1 MKKIGFIHQPNDP
14 YVMVRIEYFLSK
26 GYDVYSIVFEKN
38 NQIQKKLKNLKILVL
53 KKSFVSKIPFL
64 KRLIFFIKISKIT
77 RKYKLDILHVV
88 SALNSFYL
96 YSSKS
101 KVNVLE
107 LEGSDVLKA
116 PFEYPFLK
124 SYYNFFFK
132 YAHGVIQ
139 DSKISQVNGI
149 LFGAKRENNEVIEI
163 GVDINVFNNNIDKGM
178 IRKKYNLK
186 KNQPMVFHSRSLKKI
201 YNILTIIKSIAIA
214 KKKFNNIKFLF
225 TGSYKDLQSDCK
237 EIIENNNLKENIIFV
252 GKVNHKKEMKYY
264 YKDSN
269 LSVSVP
275 YSDSSPFSV
284 YESMACKTPVIVSD
298 LNWFKGKFKNKKH
311 LLAVKADDYKKLGKY
326 IIDILENNIKL
337 DLESASMIIRRN
349 INKDIENK
357 RLENLY
363 KKLLIK

>member
-26 GYDVYSIVFEKN
+26 GYEVYSIVFEKED
-38 NQIQKKLKNLKILVL
+38 QIQKKIKNLKILVL
-53 KKSFVSKIPFL
+53 KKNFISKIPFL
-64 KRLIFFIKISKIT
+64 KRLFFFNQISKIT
-77 RKYKLDILHVV
+77 RKYKLDILHIV

-96 YSSKS
+96 YISKS
-101 KVNVLE
+101 KINVLE

-124 SYYNFFFK
+124 LYYNLLFK

-139 DSKISQVNGI
+139 DSKIAQVNGI
-149 LFGAKRENNEVIEI
+149 LFGAKRKNNEVIEI
-163 GVDINVFNNNIDKGM
+163 GVDTNIFNRNIKKG
-178 IRKKYNLK
+178 IVRKKYNIK
-186 KNQPMVFHSRSLKKI
+186 RNQPIVFHSRSLKTI
-201 YNILTIIKSIAIA
+201 YNIKTIIKSIAIA

-225 TGSYKDLQSDCK
+225 TGSYNDLQSDCK
-237 EIIENNNLKENIIFV
+237 EIIENNNLNDNIIFV
-252 GKVNHKKEMKYY
+252 GKLNHKKEMKYY
-264 YKDSN
+264 YTDAN
-269 LSVSVP
+269 LSISVP

-298 LNWFKGKFKNKKH
+298 LNWFKEKFKNKKH
-311 LLAVKADDYKKLGKY
+311 LIAVKVDDYKKLGKY

-337 DLESASMIIRRN
+337 DLKSASTIIKKH